1 MYNNKVVICGVD
13 TSKLPLLKEAE
24 KESLLRKAKAG
35 NSQAREDLING
46 NLRLVLSV
54 IKRFTGRGENLDDLF
69 QVGCIGLIKSIDNFD
84 ITQNVRFST
93 YAVPMVIEC
102 RNPRKDFEDYDQKNR
117 ITRGDFATFKGP
129 KEYRDLRETQ
139 RHFGGY
145 AADELD

>member
-1 MYNNKVVICGVD
+1 MYANKVIICGVD
-13 TSKLPLLKEAE
+13 TSQLPLLKEAE
-24 KESLLRKAKAG
+24 KETLLKKVKQGDRE
-35 NSQAREDLING
+35 ARRELING

-54 IKRFTGRGENLDDLF
+54 VQRFSSRGENPDDLF

-84 ITQNVRFST
+84 INQNVRFST